1 MDEKPPLTPVNYCY
15 FGAFFLLL
23 AFMSTCS
30 VIIKEYFIGSRI
42 FFLLYAW
49 GQALLE
55 VGGFIF
61 LAALIQKYIGKI
73 YFWAFIGC
81 TFFLALLH
89 IFDFILD
96 RILDFSTWNT
106 LGFVV
111 DETFDH
117 FFYLLDASGVPMWM
131 WFSLFLVVAAL
142 PFLGMLIYKG
152 TDLIADKRPLF
163 LRTEL
168 FFQLFVCIPAAL
180 FLWDFSASKLI
191 HPDAYNALLKSLPWK
206 STFIQP
212 KNVVLSL
219 PGPIQNPPS
228 ESVVKTSLDK
238 IEKTISKKPNIYLFI
253 VESLRGDFIDL
264 KTAPHLSQ
272 FRDNHIFYDGATV
285 SNANGTHLSWFSIFH
300 SQFSIFWK
308 QYQKNQWSMGSP
320 ALNLLKKWGYQIRV
334 YTSAKLGYYGM
345 DELIFGKNLALIDSY
360 QTFHHLPPVYAWETD
375 QKAIHA
381 LQKDLTDDPTLQ
393 EGQVFIVFWD
403 ATHFDYSWPK
413 NEPAQF
419 TPFAN
424 SIAYFKTYQTEKNI
438 ELIKNSYRNAVH
450 YVDSL
455 FGSFWDQLPKKEE
468 SIVIVLGD
476 HGEEF
481 FEHGHLFHL
490 SHLSDEQIRI
500 PLYFKFG
507 QNTTVHAKSIVSQ
520 MDIFPSIIDYLSGQN
535 PDFLQ
540 GESIFCPSKWPFAMI
555 SRFNGS
561 RTPYEFSF
569 HNGRHKLIA
578 QFQNKKDI
586 FSSKSLKIKSLWNCK
601 NQDISECKLTVES
614 WIEDEFKGAFD
625 RMFPQE
631 NKEKPLF

>member
-1 MDEKPPLTPVNYCY
+1 MDEKDSLTPVNYFY

-61 LAALIQKYIGKI
+61 LAALIQKYVGKI
-73 YFWAFIGC
+73 AFWAFIGC

-89 IFDFILD
+89 IVDFILD
-96 RILDFSTWNT
+96 RILDLSTWNT
-106 LGFVV
+106 LGFVL

-117 FFYLLDASGVPMWM
+117 FFYLLDASGMPLWMWM
-131 WFSLFLVVAAL
+131 FLFSLVLAL
-142 PFLGMLIYKG
+142 PFAGMMIYKG
-152 TDLIADKRPLF
+152 TDLIANKHPLL

-168 FFQLFVCIPAAL
+168 FFQLFVCVPAAL
-180 FLWDFSASKLI
+180 LLWDFSASRVI

-212 KNVVLSL
+212 KNVMLSL
-219 PGPIQNPPS
+219 ESPIQKPNS
-228 ESVVKTSLDK
+228 EQIVQASLDGMRTN
-238 IEKTISKKPNIYLFI
+238 IAKKPNIYLFI
-253 VESLRGDFIDL
+253 IESLREDFITPQ
-264 KTAPHLSQ
+264 TAPHLSQ
-272 FRDNHIFYDGATV
+272 FRDEHIFYDMASV

-300 SQFSIFWK
+300 SQFAIFWN
-308 QYQKNQWSMGSP
+308 QYQKNKWAMGSP

-345 DELIFGKNLALIDSY
+345 DELIFGKGRALIDSY

-375 QKAIHA
+375 QKAIQA
-381 LQKDLTDDPTLQ
+381 VQKDLADDPALQ
-393 EGQVFIVFWD
+393 QGQVFIIFWD

-413 NEPAQF
+413 HEPAKF

-424 SIAYFKTYQTEKNI
+424 NIDYFKTYQTEKNI

-450 YVDSL
+450 HVDSL
-455 FGSFWDQLPKKEE
+455 FGSFWDRLPHRDEA
-468 SIVIVLGD
+468 VVVVMGD

-490 SHLSDEQIRI
+490 SHLIDEQVRI

-507 QNTTVHAKSIVSQ
+507 NRLASHPKAIVSQ
-520 MDIFPSIIDYLSGQN
+520 MDVFPSILDYLSGQS
-535 PDFLQ
+535 PDFLH
-540 GESIFCPSKWPFAMI
+540 GESIFRPSKWPYAMI

-569 HNGRHKLIA
+569 HNGQHKLIA
-578 QFQNKKDI
+578 QFQNKKNI
-586 FSSKSLKIKSLWNCK
+586 FSTQALKIKSLWNCK
-601 NQDISECKLTVES
+601 NRDISECKLTVES
-614 WIEDEFKGAFD
+614 WIEEEFSEAFD
-625 RMFPQE
+625 RLFPQE
-631 NKEKPLF
+631 ILKEF